1 MSINDEKVL
10 WKKYKEENDES
21 AREALIHKYIP
32 VVRFIAGRIAIHVP
46 PSIEMDDLVGWGIVG
61 LLDAIERYDYKQETK
76 FNTYASIR
84 IRGTILDQIRSLDW
98 APRSLRSMARRV
110 GAVSEKLRHEKG
122 GEPTIHDI
130 ASALGI
136 NSEHVEET
144 VANLQTVQVLSLDHF
159 AISDDDGTER
169 TKEINTDAFYPS
181 PEEVARQKELQGL
194 LVEAIMKLP
203 EQQQKVLHLYY
214 YEELTLK
221 EIGEVLQVSE
231 SRICQIHASAI
242 KTLRELVKS
251 WV

>member
-1 MSINDEKVL
+1 MNTIDEKIL
-10 WKKYKEENDES
+10 WQKYREEHDES
-21 AREALIHKYIP
+21 ARETLIYKYIS
-32 VVRFIAGRIAIHVP
+32 VVRYIAGRIAIHLP
-46 PSIEMDDLVGWGIVG
+46 PSIDIDDLVGWGIIG
-61 LLDAIERYDYKQETK
+61 LLDAMERYDYKQETR

-110 GAVSEKLRHEKG
+110 GSVSEKLRHEKG
-122 GEPTIHDI
+122 SEPTIQEI
-130 ASALGI
+130 ANALGVD
-136 NSEHVEET
+136 SEHIEGT
-144 VANLQTVQVLSLDHF
+144 VTQLQTVQVLSLDHF
-159 AISDDDGTER
+159 ALSDDDGVER
-169 TKEINTDAFYPS
+169 TKEMNTNAFYPS
-181 PEEVARQKELQGL
+181 PDDVARQKELQEM
-194 LVEAIMKLP
+194 LVDAIMKLP

-231 SRICQIHASAI
+231 SRVCQIHANAI